1 MKALSLTHKLP
12 VCSAFA
18 LTLLV
23 GALNTSALQI
33 TKPATTAPAPGNA
46 RPGLTTLTPTAP
58 MASRPPAPSGEDIRD
73 IRQPRHLPT
82 LPPWVAVTAGVILFS
97 ATAFT
102 VWRLGRR
109 GKFRQLLPH
118 EIALQ
123 SLEEARQLMDPEHAR
138 EYCFAV
144 SNIIRHYVE
153 ERFHVQ
159 APKLTTEEFLR
170 DLVEVQDTMLEAH
183 RALLGGFLQHCD
195 LAKFA
200 GWHYSMPDLEAMHA
214 SARSFVAQTA
224 VATAMATGAER
235 GHSCPQ
241 EQALISQDASLA
253 SVGVQES
260 PRIGMSAR
268 RHFCNNL

>member
-23 GALNTSALQI
+23 CSLNASALQI
-33 TKPATTAPAPGNA
+33 TKPATTAPAPANG

-58 MASRPPAPSGEDIRD
+58 MASRPPAPSEEDIRD

-82 LPPWVAVTAGVILFS
+82 LPPWVAVAAGVILFS

-102 VWRLGRR
+102 VWRWGRR
-109 GKFRQLLPH
+109 GKFRQMLPH

-123 SLEEARQLMDPEHAR
+123 SLEEARQLMDPEHVR
-138 EYCFAV
+138 EYCFTV

-153 ERFHVQ
+153 ERFHVH
-159 APKLTTEEFLR
+159 AARLTIEEFLR

-200 GWHYSMPDLEAMHA
+200 GWRYSMPDLEAMHA
-214 SARSFVAQTA
+214 SARSFVEQTA
-224 VATAMATGAER
+224 VAAAGVER

-241 EQALISQDASLA
+241 QPALINRNANLA
-253 SVGVQES
+253 SAGVQES
-260 PRIGMSAR
+260 PRTGMSAR
-268 RHFCNNL
+268 RHFCNSL